1 MKKII
6 IAFVFISQLVSA
18 QSKGT
23 VKGMLTDGEV
33 NNEPL
38 PFANVF
44 IKGTTVGG
52 TSDFD
57 GNYSLS
63 IKAGNHVLVFSFV
76 GYATIEKNILVKA
89 GETLVVNQQLS
100 AKAGMTLDEV
110 QIQATVNRAKV
121 SALLLEQKKSNFY

>member
-1 MKKII
+1 MKKLI
-6 IAFVFISQLVSA
+6 IAFVLLSQLVSA

-44 IKGTTVGG
+44 IKGTTIGG

-57 GNYSLS
+57 GNYTLS
-63 IKAGNHVLVFSFV
+63 V
-76 GYATIEKNILVKA
+76 
-89 GETLVVNQQLS
+89 
-100 AKAGMTLDEV
+100 
-110 QIQATVNRAKV
+110 RRR
-121 SALLLEQKKSNFY
+121 KSCIGF